1 MGIKEEVASEILTL
15 LQSLKEIGE
24 KNPDSPVRAAA
35 EDFNRLLSKA
45 KEACPDLRGIQD
57 TTPIVSAD
65 NLTTAITRLS
75 IIYGAICA
83 EGT

>member
-1 MGIKEEVASEILTL
+1 MGTKEEVTSEVLTL
-15 LQSLKEIGE
+15 LQSLKEIAE
-24 KNPDSPVRAAA
+24 KNPNSPVKGAA

-45 KEACPDLRGIQD
+45 KEACPDLRGIQGL
-57 TTPIVSAD
+57 TPIVSAD

-75 IIYGAICA
+75 IIYVAICA

>member
-1 MGIKEEVASEILTL
+1 MGTKEEVTSEVVTL
-15 LQSLKEIGE
+15 LQSLKEIAGM
-24 KNPDSPVRAAA
+24 NPDSPVKAAA

-45 KEACPDLRGIQD
+45 KEAYPDLRGIQD

-75 IIYGAICA
+75 IIYGAMCA